1 MDVCAMPRIL
11 ITGAGGFT
19 GRAACDYFVS
29 KGYEVA
35 AVVRSADP
43 SQGKPGGGGALD
55 GKPDGGAG
63 AVPDR
68 AEAHREPGAAG
79 GPGSSHAG
87 YPPDA
92 FRARQAPFSA
102 GRPGGMPAGT
112 LYACDLTRREDVSA
126 LAAEVEPDWVLH
138 LAGRN
143 SVAESWKDPA
153 AFLQANVMASV
164 YLLEALRTRPGTRIL
179 VAGSMLGAAEPGEP
193 LPHPYGFSKM
203 LLLYAARSWH
213 RWFSQQIMVALPS
226 NLVGPGPSGGICGLL
241 ARKIAALEK
250 GGPPEPFRLSSL
262 GEERDYLD
270 VRDAVSAYETIL
282 GHGEPGAVYRI
293 GSERLRPL
301 GEIVSVFRSLT
312 PAALPLEVENKPR
325 PEPVRP
331 MDVSALKALGWS
343 ARIPFETSL
352 SDALDYYRR
361 I

>member
-1 MDVCAMPRIL
+1 MSRIL
-11 ITGAGGFT
+11 ITGAAGFT
-19 GRAACDYFVS
+19 GRAAWDYFAA

-35 AVVRSADP
+35 AVVRGAGSR
-43 SQGKPGGGGALD
+43 QGKPVRAEVPD
-55 GKPDGGAG
+55 GKPDGGAEP
-63 AVPDR
+63 VPER
-68 AEAHREPGAAG
+68 TEAHGEPHAAG
-79 GPGSSHAG
+79 GPGKAHADH
-87 YPPDA
+87 PPDA
-92 FRARQAPFSA
+92 FRAPQAQYSA
-102 GRPGGMPAGT
+102 GRPGSMPAGT
-112 LYACDLTRREDVSA
+112 LHACDLTRQEDVLA
-126 LAAEVEPDWVLH
+126 LVAEVEPDWVLH

-143 SVAESWKDPA
+143 SVAESWEAPA
-153 AFLQANVMASV
+153 AFLQANLMASV

-179 VAGSMLGAAEPGEP
+179 IAGSMLGAAEPGEP

-250 GGPPEPFRLSSL
+250 GGPPDAFRLSSL

-282 GHGEPGAVYRI
+282 GRGEPGAVYRI

-331 MDVSALKALGWS
+331 VDVSALKALGWS

-352 SDALDYYRR
+352 ADALDYYRR
-361 I
+361 N

>member
-35 AVVRSADP
+35 AVVRNA
-43 SQGKPGGGGALD
+43 GAAHVKPGNGEA
-55 GKPDGGAG
+55 PV
-63 AVPDR
+63 VPDR
-68 AEAHREPGAAG
+68 ADASGVP
-79 GPGSSHAG
+79 PGSNG
-87 YPPDA
+87 P
-92 FRARQAPFSA
+92 SA
-102 GRPGGMPAGT
+102 AQESESAKPGTGMPAGK
-112 LYACDLTRREDVSA
+112 LYSCDLTRQEDVKA
-126 LAAEVEPDWVLH
+126 LVAETGPDWVLH

-164 YLLEALRTRPGTRIL
+164 YLLEALRTRPGTRVL

-226 NLVGPGPSGGICGLL
+226 NLIGPGPSGGICGLL
-241 ARKIAALEK
+241 ARKIVALEK

-270 VRDAVSAYETIL
+270 VRDAVTAYETIL

-293 GSERLRPL
+293 GSDRLRPL

-325 PEPVRP
+325 PEPARP

-361 I
+361 N

>member
-1 MDVCAMPRIL
+1 MPRIL

-35 AVVRSADP
+35 AVVRNERPAYA
-43 SQGKPGGGGALD
+43 KPGNGEA
-55 GKPDGGAG
+55 P
-63 AVPDR
+63 VMPDR
-68 AEAHREPGAAG
+68 ADASGVPPGPNGPSVLQEPKSAK
-79 GPGSSHAG
+79 PGTS
-87 YPPDA
+87 
-92 FRARQAPFSA
+92 
-102 GRPGGMPAGT
+102 MPAGK
-112 LYACDLTRREDVSA
+112 LYACDLTRREDVER
-126 LAAEVEPDWVLH
+126 LVAETGPDWVLH

-143 SVAESWKDPA
+143 SVAESWQDPA
-153 AFLQANVMASV
+153 AFLQANLMASV

-312 PAALPLEVENKPR
+312 PEALPLEVENKPR

-331 MDVSALKALGWS
+331 VDVSALKALGWS
-343 ARIPFETSL
+343 ARISFETSL
-352 SDALDYYRR
+352 SDALEYYRR
-361 I
+361 N

>member
-11 ITGAGGFT
+11 ITGAAGFT
-19 GRAACDYFVS
+19 GRAAWDYFAA

-35 AVVRSADP
+35 AVVRGAGSR
-43 SQGKPGGGGALD
+43 QEKPGNGGALD
-55 GKPDGGAG
+55 GKPGEVAG

-68 AEAHREPGAAG
+68 AEAHRGQGEAG
-79 GPGSSHAG
+79 GPGTVHADH
-87 YPPDA
+87 PPDA
-92 FRARQAPFSA
+92 HRAPQAQYA
-102 GRPGGMPAGT
+102 GGGPGGMPAGT
-112 LYACDLTRREDVSA
+112 LHACDLTRREDVLA
-126 LAAEVEPDWVLH
+126 LVAEVEPDWVLH

-153 AFLQANVMASV
+153 AFLQANLMASV

-250 GGPPEPFRLSSL
+250 DGPPDAFRLSSL

-282 GHGEPGAVYRI
+282 GHGDPGAVYRI

-312 PAALPLEVENKPR
+312 KAALPLEVENKPR

-331 MDVSALKALGWS
+331 VDVSALKALGWS

-352 SDALDYYRR
+352 ADALDYYRR
-361 I
+361 N